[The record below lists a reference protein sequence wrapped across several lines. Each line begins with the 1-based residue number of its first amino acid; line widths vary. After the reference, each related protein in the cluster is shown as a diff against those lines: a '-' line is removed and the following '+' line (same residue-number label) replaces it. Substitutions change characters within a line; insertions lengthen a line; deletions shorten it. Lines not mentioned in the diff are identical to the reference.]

1 MSHNMHA
8 WNPYSVQSFSF
19 SVQYTPVSSTIFFWP
34 SIALPPTRFNN
45 KFYTSHSTAYRKSA
59 ARGRHTPPPSSPPTN
74 RPTVRR
80 SEGCIVENPCLPLA
94 TRSLWTDGWWR
105 RNFNNHSYY
114 VLHFLGY
121 CHPPSATHNCPLIA
135 SSRFSRQRKQKKV
148 PTCRDGYGIHK
159 PHHLFIIQH
168 IQSIT

>member
-1 MSHNMHA
+1 MWYVMSHNMHA

-45 KFYTSHSTAYRKSA
+45 KFYTSHSTGYRKSA

-121 CHPPSATHNCPLIA
+121 CHPPSATHHQLP
-135 SSRFSRQRKQKKV
+135 SYRF
-148 PTCRDGYGIHK
+148 
-159 PHHLFIIQH
+159 
-168 IQSIT
+168 QSVLTAAEAEESTDMQGRVWNT